1 MKVLTKFMVNVMIDV
16 SLGTDSIRWKN
27 ISHGSR
33 TEAYTNTKYYIASP
47 IGTTSKFTVK
57 IYAITN

>member
-1 MKVLTKFMVNVMIDV
+1 MIDV
-16 SLGTDSIRWKN
+16 SLGTDSTRWKN
-27 ISHGSR
+27 TSHGSR

-47 IGTTSKFTVK
+47 LGATNKFTVK

>member
-1 MKVLTKFMVNVMIDV
+1 MIDV
-16 SLGTDSIRWKN
+16 SLGIDSTRWKN
-27 ISHGSR
+27 ISHESR

-47 IGTTSKFTVK
+47 IGATSKFTVK